1 MEKKK
6 KCLSVILIAL
16 FLLTLT
22 GVAWAKDQYIMKYQT
37 GSRQR
42 EGWSTFSTPY
52 KVFDQEIAVR
62 SKGSIKVEMYAGGEL
77 GTPTQTVV
85 QARQGIIQMCMAEAG
100 HYTSVYP
107 NIQVFGIPYLF
118 LDRQIAW
125 HMLRGKTAQ
134 AIKDDMAQKTGLRP
148 LEFKENG
155 GFRNF
160 SNSKR
165 PLRTAADLKG
175 LKIRTMSS
183 PLHMQIVKD
192 LGASPTPV
200 PFTELYTALQ
210 LKVVDGQENAV
221 TVFRWPKL
229 EEVQKYMILDGHVF
243 SFLVNLV
250 NVKWFNSLP
259 KDLQEAVLQAD
270 EMMSRVHNA
279 LSYLEEKKDID
290 ELRKMGLD
298 IYDPP
303 LEVKEE
309 FRRLTQKS
317 AIEWMRKQKDIDAKF
332 IDMILEETKEVEK
345 RLGYA
350 SKEAL

>member
-1 MEKKK
+1 MEKKIK
-6 KCLSVILIAL
+6 YLSFIVIAFL
-16 FLLTLT
+16 FLAMT
-22 GVAWAKDQYIMKYQT
+22 GVAWAEAQYTLKYGT
-37 GSRQR
+37 GSKPM

-52 KVFDQEIAVR
+52 KIIKQEIETR
-62 SKGSIKVEMYAGGEL
+62 SKGRIKVELYAGGEL

-85 QARQGIIQMCMAEAG
+85 QTRQGILQMVNVEAG

-107 NIQVFGIPYLF
+107 NIQVFSIPYLF
-118 LDRQIAW
+118 IDRQIAW
-125 HMLRGKTAQ
+125 HMLQGKTAQ

-160 SNSKR
+160 SDSKR
-165 PLRTAADLKG
+165 PLHTAADLKG

-192 LGASPTPV
+192 LGASPTPI
-200 PFTELYTALQ
+200 PFTELYSALQ

-229 EEVQKYMILDGHVF
+229 EEVQKYMILDGHVY
-243 SFLVNLV
+243 SFLVNLI
-250 NVKWFNSLP
+250 NEKWLRSLP
-259 KDLQEAVLQAD
+259 PDLQAVILQAD
-270 EMMSRVHNA
+270 EMSVKIHNT
-279 LSYLEEKKDID
+279 LSYLEEKKDIE
-290 ELRKMGLD
+290 ELREMGLD

-303 LEVKEE
+303 LEVKNE
-309 FRRLTQKS
+309 FRQLTQKS
-317 AIEWMRKQKDIDAKF
+317 AIEWMRNQKDIDSKF

-345 RLGYA
+345 ELGYTQ
-350 SKEAL
+350 

>member
-1 MEKKK
+1 MKKNVRK
-6 KCLSVILIAL
+6 LVLIVIASVFFISAGI
-16 FLLTLT
+16 
-22 GVAWAKDQYIMKYQT
+22 AWAEDQYTLKYAT
-37 GSRQR
+37 GSRQK
-42 EGWSTFSTPY
+42 EGWSTFTTPY
-52 KVFDQEIAVR
+52 QVIKQEIETR
-62 SKGSIKVEMYAGGEL
+62 SKGRIKLEMYAGGEL
-77 GTPTQTVV
+77 GTPMQTVV
-85 QARQGIIQMCMAEAG
+85 QTRQGIIQMNNVEAG

-107 NIQVFGIPYLF
+107 NIQVFSIPYLF

-125 HMLRGKTAQ
+125 HMLQGKTAQ
-134 AIKDDMAQKTGLRP
+134 AIKDDMAKTTGLRP

-155 GFRNF
+155 GFRNY

-192 LGASPTPV
+192 LGASPTPI
-200 PFTELYTALQ
+200 PFTELYSALQ

-243 SFLVNLV
+243 SFLVNLI
-250 NVKWFNSLP
+250 NEKWLKSLP
-259 KDLQEAVLQAD
+259 KDLQDVILQAD
-270 EMMSRVHNA
+270 EMSVHIHNA
-279 LSYLEEKKDID
+279 LSYLEEKKDIA
-290 ELRKMGLD
+290 ELREMGLD

-317 AIEWMRKQKDIDAKF
+317 AIEWMRKQKDIDPKW
-332 IDMILEETKEVEK
+332 IDMILGETKQVEK
-345 RLGYA
+345 ELGYTQ
-350 SKEAL
+350 

>member
-1 MEKKK
+1 MEKKM
-6 KCLSVILIAL
+6 KCLSFILIAL
-16 FLLTLT
+16 LLIPTT
-22 GVAWAKDQYIMKYQT
+22 GIAWAKDQYILKFGT
-37 GSRQR
+37 GLRQR
-42 EGWSTFSTPY
+42 EGWSTFTTPY
-52 KVFDQEIAVR
+52 KVIKKEIETR
-62 SKGSIKVEMYAGGEL
+62 SKGRIKVEMYAGGEL
-77 GTPTQTVV
+77 GTPMQNVV
-85 QARQGIIQMCMAEAG
+85 QTRQGVIQMCTVEAG

-125 HMLRGKTAQ
+125 HMIRGKTAQ
-134 AIKDDMAQKTGLRP
+134 AIKDDMAKKIGLRP

-200 PFTELYTALQ
+200 PFTELYSALQ
-210 LKVVDGQENAV
+210 LKVVDGQENSV
-221 TVFRWPKL
+221 TIFRWPKL

-243 SFLVNLV
+243 SFLVNLI
-250 NVKWFNSLP
+250 NEKWLKSLP

-270 EMMSRVHNA
+270 EMSVRVHNA
-279 LSYLEEKKDID
+279 LSYLEEKKDIE

-298 IYDPP
+298 IYEPP

-317 AIEWMRKQKDIDAKF
+317 AIEWMKKQKDIDSKF
-332 IDMILEETKEVEK
+332 IDMILEETKQVEK
-345 RLGYA
+345 KLGYA
-350 SKEAL
+350 Q

>member
-1 MEKKK
+1 MEKNI
-6 KCLSVILIAL
+6 KCLSVIVIAFL
-16 FLLTLT
+16 FFTMT
-22 GVAWAKDQYIMKYQT
+22 GIAWAKDQYILKYNT
-37 GSRQR
+37 GFRQR
-42 EGWSTFSTPY
+42 EGWSTFTTPY
-52 KVFDQEIAVR
+52 KVIIQEIETR
-62 SKGSIKVEMYAGGEL
+62 SKGRIKVEMYAGGEL
-77 GTPTQTVV
+77 GTPGQSVLQT
-85 QARQGIIQMCMAEAG
+85 RQGIIQMTNVEAG

-125 HMLRGKTAQ
+125 NMLWGKTAQ
-134 AIKDDMAQKTGLRP
+134 AIKDDMAKKTGLRP
-148 LEFKENG
+148 LFFKENG

-200 PFTELYTALQ
+200 PFTELYSALQ
-210 LKVVDGQENAV
+210 LKVVDGQENSV
-221 TVFRWPKL
+221 TIFRWPKL

-250 NVKWFNSLP
+250 NEKWLKSLP
-259 KDLQEAVLQAD
+259 KDLQDVILQAD
-270 EMMSRVHNA
+270 EMSVQIHNA
-279 LSYLEEKKDID
+279 LSYLEEKKDIA
-290 ELRKMGLD
+290 ELREMGLD
-298 IYDPP
+298 IYEPP

-317 AIEWMRKQKDIDAKF
+317 AIEWMKKQKDIDSKF
-332 IDMILEETKEVEK
+332 IDMILEETKQVEK
-345 RLGYA
+345 ELGYIQ
-350 SKEAL
+350 

>member
-1 MEKKK
+1 MEKKM
-6 KCLSVILIAL
+6 KCLSFILIAL
-16 FLLTLT
+16 LLLPTT
-22 GVAWAKDQYIMKYQT
+22 GIAWAKDQYILKFGT

-42 EGWSTFSTPY
+42 EGWSTFTTPY
-52 KVFDQEIAVR
+52 KVIKKEIETR
-62 SKGSIKVEMYAGGEL
+62 SKGRIKVEMYAGGEL
-77 GTPTQTVV
+77 GTPMQNVV
-85 QARQGIIQMCMAEAG
+85 QTRQGVIQMCTVEAG
-100 HYTSVYP
+100 HYTSIYP

-125 HMLRGKTAQ
+125 HMIRGKTAQ
-134 AIKDDMAQKTGLRP
+134 AIKDDMAKKTGLRP

-200 PFTELYTALQ
+200 PFTELYSALQ
-210 LKVVDGQENAV
+210 LKVVDGQENSV
-221 TVFRWPKL
+221 TIFRWPKL

-243 SFLVNLV
+243 SFLVNLI
-250 NVKWFNSLP
+250 NEKWLKSLP

-270 EMMSRVHNA
+270 EMSVRIHNA

-298 IYDPP
+298 IYEPP

-317 AIEWMRKQKDIDAKF
+317 AIEWMKKQKDIDSKF
-332 IDMILEETKEVEK
+332 IDMILEETKQVEK
-345 RLGYA
+345 KLGYA
-350 SKEAL
+350 Q